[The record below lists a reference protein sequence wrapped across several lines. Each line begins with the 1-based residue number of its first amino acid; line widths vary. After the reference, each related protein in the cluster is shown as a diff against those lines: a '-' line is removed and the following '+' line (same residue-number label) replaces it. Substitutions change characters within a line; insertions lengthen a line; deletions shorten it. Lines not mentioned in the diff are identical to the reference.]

1 MGDVS
6 REAAEVAIDVLLQER
21 REFPPP
27 REFVSQAVASDPDIY
42 ERAEADLDGFW
53 LDQTRSLL
61 DWHKE
66 PTVGL
71 EWDPP
76 HCTWFADG
84 VLNVSSNC
92 LDRHVAVRR
101 GGKVAYQFTPQ

>member
-27 REFVSQAVASDPDIY
+27 REFVSQAVVSDPGVY

-61 DWHKE
+61 DWH
-66 PTVGL
+66 TR
-71 EWDPP
+71 
-76 HCTWFADG
+76 AD
-84 VLNVSSNC
+84 
-92 LDRHVAVRR
+92 RR
-101 GGKVAYQFTPQ
+101 GSTGTRRTARGSQTAS